1 MIERS
6 ILFIDFQDNSKEA
19 HELGKSKTIKNKTTC
34 CVII

>member
-6 ILFIDFQDNSKEA
+6 ILFIYFQENSKEA
-19 HELGKSKTIKNKTTC
+19 HELGKSKIINKKNT